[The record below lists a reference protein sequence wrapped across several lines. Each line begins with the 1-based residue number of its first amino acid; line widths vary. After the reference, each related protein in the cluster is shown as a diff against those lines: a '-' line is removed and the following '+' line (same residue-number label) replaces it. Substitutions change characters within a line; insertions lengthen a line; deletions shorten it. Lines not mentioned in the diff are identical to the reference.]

1 MKNHLSLWT
10 LGLILLAYVMSSC
23 QQESS
28 IPAQLTE
35 RIEQEIAQSGIW
47 QKLENSDE
55 WMALSPS
62 EKQQRISEAFRDKK
76 LEYLVSLAGWQ
87 AYYDLVGDPIHK
99 DCLVQ
104 CSTLVDHIK
113 TKNNRIPL
121 EKARLSV
128 RLFGRFQKTMDQV
141 FEEDD
146 NSFYDIFLDKMPH
159 AFFIPKENID
169 AIARGACVNGR
180 TSELIGARVY
190 LGTVPEAVHLYMVP
204 VDKDSNDVMCSDS
217 LGQYAYNFITPCPKV
232 CDASESPESLNAAFK
247 CGYSESAWSMESLI
261 ENPCIPCFNAPSCL
275 TETFSSLS
283 FKNHEYH

>member
-23 QQESS
+23 QQEPS

-104 CSTLVDHIK
+104 CSTLVDHI
-113 TKNNRIPL
+113 
-121 EKARLSV
+121 
-128 RLFGRFQKTMDQV
+128 
-141 FEEDD
+141 
-146 NSFYDIFLDKMPH
+146 
-159 AFFIPKENID
+159 
-169 AIARGACVNGR
+169 
-180 TSELIGARVY
+180 
-190 LGTVPEAVHLYMVP
+190 
-204 VDKDSNDVMCSDS
+204 
-217 LGQYAYNFITPCPKV
+217 
-232 CDASESPESLNAAFK
+232 
-247 CGYSESAWSMESLI
+247 
-261 ENPCIPCFNAPSCL
+261 
-275 TETFSSLS
+275 
-283 FKNHEYH
+283 